1 LNEDGW
7 RVRALARRE
16 VSDLP
21 ADVVRGD
28 LADEA
33 ALAALCEGADAVFH
47 VAGVVRARS
56 RAAFAEANAVGARRV
71 AQAAK
76 TGRVVLVSSLTAR
89 EPGLSPYAASKRAG
103 EAAMAEVLG
112 ERLSIARPP
121 AIYGPADRELLPV
134 FQAAQSLPV
143 LPVFDP
149 RARIAM
155 IHVADAARQ
164 IAALATIPGPVVTAL
179 SDARP
184 DGYGWRELMAA
195 AAAAVGRP
203 VRFAPTSRFVVHGLG
218 LANDL
223 AAFFG
228 SSPMLTS
235 GKARELMHPNWA
247 LAPEERSG
255 VLPVARHTLES
266 GFADTVAWYRTA
278 AWMKQ

>member
-1 LNEDGW
+1 
-7 RVRALARRE
+7 LAAE
-16 VSDLP
+16 I
-21 ADVVRGD
+21 VRGD

-56 RAAFAEANAVGARRV
+56 PAAFTQANAAGAQRV
-71 AQAAK
+71 ALAAK

-89 EPGLSPYAASKRAG
+89 EPQLSQYAASKRAG
-103 EAAMAEVLG
+103 EAAMAHVLA

-134 FQAAQSLPV
+134 FQAARASPV

-164 IAALATIPGPVVTAL
+164 IAALGRIDKPVVTAL
-179 SDARP
+179 SDERS
-184 DGYGWRELMAA
+184 DGYSWRELMEAA
-195 AAAAVGRP
+195 AGAVGRS
-203 VRFAPTSRFVVHGLG
+203 VRFAPTPPLVVHGLG
-218 LANDL
+218 LANDI
-223 AAFFG
+223 AAFLG
-228 SSPMLTS
+228 GNPMLTS

-247 LAPEERSG
+247 LAPEERSAA
-255 VLPVARHTLES
+255 LPPARYTLAT